1 MRFSA
6 LLAKDFR
13 LLFRTPSITV
23 LLIFYPA
30 LVAILMGLAVG
41 KPPAKPHVI
50 LVNEVPKKERKIKV
64 GGKRFDLDKL
74 TNQLFDNVDVTE
86 VKTKSDAIKT
96 VKSGDA
102 VAAIVIPK
110 DIGEK
115 LASATAQGNIE
126 AYFDTSNAVRKAFV
140 ETTIKGVLVDTNRE
154 LTKRFRDQTLDY
166 LDIINKGGNFSGGGR
181 SGKISGLKEGTELLP
196 TLLPYI
202 PEAKRKKV
210 QDLAQTLA
218 IAGIGVSYS
227 NQLLNRIGEPIKLD
241 RNPLGASSSVPA
253 LAIAVAVSVS
263 LMFVALLL
271 GAGMLAFEQEDQML
285 SRLLRGLISR
295 TSIVAEKT
303 LLAGICAAFVGAL
316 MVCGFGI
323 FVDLRFDRAW
333 AWLPAIAMGSL
344 ALGVAGVAIG
354 ATSRDVRAASLVS
367 FMVGLPLAAAA
378 LIPKGTI
385 GPAMFNL
392 IQIISDLFPFKPAF
406 QLITAGLTPGVD
418 GGGPLIH
425 LIALTLVYG
434 TIATL
439 AIRRYQYS

>member
-1 MRFSA
+1 
-6 LLAKDFR
+6 
-13 LLFRTPSITV
+13 
-23 LLIFYPA
+23 
-30 LVAILMGLAVG
+30 MGLAVG

-50 LVNEVPKKERKIKV
+50 LVNEVPKNERKIKV

-86 VKTKSDAIKT
+86 VKNKSDAIKS

-102 VAAIVIPK
+102 TAAIVIPK
-110 DIGEK
+110 DIGAK
-115 LASATAQGNIE
+115 LSSATAQGNID

-154 LTKRFRDQTLDY
+154 LTKRFRDQTLKY
-166 LDIINKGGNFSGGGR
+166 LHIINNGGKFTGGGR
-181 SGKISGLKEGTELLP
+181 NGKILGLKDGQKLLP
-196 TLLPYI
+196 EILPYV
-202 PEAKRKKV
+202 PANKRAQV
-210 QDLAQTLA
+210 QQLAQTMA

-227 NQLLNRIGEPIKLD
+227 NQLLNRIGEPIKLE
-241 RNPLGASSSVPA
+241 RNPLGSTSNVPA

-285 SRLLRGLISR
+285 SRLLRGLVSR
-295 TSIVAEKT
+295 YSIVAEKT
-303 LLAGICAAFVGAL
+303 LLAAICASFVGAL
-316 MVCGFGI
+316 MVAGFGI

-333 AWLPAIAMGSL
+333 AWLPAIAAGSV

-406 QLITAGLTPGVD
+406 QLISAGLTPGVD
-418 GGGPLIH
+418 AMGPLLH
-425 LIALTLVYG
+425 LLALTLAYG
-434 TIATL
+434 AIAIL
-439 AIRRYQYS
+439 AIRRYQYA